1 MTVEEKQQELDKLG
15 KEPSNEPNPRDALVN
30 SINAARVDE
39 VNSEILQS
47 GVTVEPMHEKA
58 TPTPDPL
65 AAYIQKDEAGEPLFK
80 MTVDGQEVL
89 VPLAQ
94 IQKER
99 QLEQASRKRM
109 NENADWSKNLAE
121 REDKLRL
128 EEAALQSRFV
138 AEPLSGAP
146 DVEKLD
152 FKNEAREIFNT
163 LIDDDA
169 EVASDKL
176 ASVLSGIASR
186 TSSQTPI
193 NAADLVN
200 QTREAIRKEQAEKD
214 AVDREAEEQQQFQ
227 DGYKAFE
234 DNYPHLAKDPE
245 LFAVANSHTNIVSNE
260 HPEWGPVEVILEA
273 AARTDKWLNTLKG
286 APLTTDANI
295 NNRQQQKDNLVAMPA
310 SRTAAREAPP
320 TEEAQTPSDAL
331 RQVREARGQP

>member
-1 MTVEEKQQELDKLG
+1 MSNEEKQAELDKM
-15 KEPSNEPNPRDALVN
+15 ENQPSNEPNPRDALVD
-30 SINAARVDE
+30 SINASREDE
-39 VNSEILQS
+39 VNSEILES
-47 GVTVEPMHEKA
+47 GGTIEPMHKEV
-58 TPTPDPL
+58 TPAPGPL
-65 AAYIQKDEAGEPLFK
+65 DAYIQQDDAGEPLFK

-121 REDKLRL
+121 REDKLL
-128 EEAALQSRFV
+128 QETAALEARFV
-138 AEPLSGAP
+138 TPPPSDAL
-146 DVEKLD
+146 DVDQVD
-152 FKNEAREIFNT
+152 FRTEAREIFST

-176 ASVLSGIASR
+176 ASVLERIASR

-193 NAADLVN
+193 DADELVTK
-200 QTREAIRKEQAEKD
+200 TREAIRKEQAEKD
-214 AVDREAEEQQQFQ
+214 AVDREADERQQFQ

-234 DNYPHLAKDPE
+234 DNFPHLAKDPE
-245 LFAVANSHTNIVSNE
+245 LFAVANSHTNVVANE

-273 AARTDKWLNTLKG
+273 GKRTDKWLNELKG
-286 APLTTDANI
+286 TPLAADAET

-310 SRTAAREAPP
+310 SRTAARE
-320 TEEAQTPSDAL
+320 TPQLELVETPADVLASMRAG
-331 RQVREARGQP
+331 RGQP